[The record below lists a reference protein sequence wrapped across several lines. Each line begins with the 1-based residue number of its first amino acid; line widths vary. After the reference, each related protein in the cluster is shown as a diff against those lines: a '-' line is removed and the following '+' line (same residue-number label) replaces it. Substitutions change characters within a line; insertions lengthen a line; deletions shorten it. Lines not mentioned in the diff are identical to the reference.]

1 MSGAVI
7 NVVLNILLIPPMGVN
22 GAALATFVSYLV
34 VFIMRA
40 VTSRKYIKIGFQ
52 PIRMALN
59 LAVSGVQCY
68 MMIAEVK
75 LWQLWVPAMFVVLF
89 VLNLKPLLSAVR
101 TILRRRPAAE

>member
-1 MSGAVI
+1 
-7 NVVLNILLIPPMGVN
+7 
-22 GAALATFVSYLV
+22 
-34 VFIMRA
+34 
-40 VTSRKYIKIGFQ
+40 
-52 PIRMALN
+52 MALN